1 MHLIIALPVAILLI
15 VGGLVIMLYVF
26 HRKRWVTCFVAKWW
40 EDVKPS

>member
-26 HRKRWVTCFVAKWW
+26 HRKR
-40 EDVKPS
+40 